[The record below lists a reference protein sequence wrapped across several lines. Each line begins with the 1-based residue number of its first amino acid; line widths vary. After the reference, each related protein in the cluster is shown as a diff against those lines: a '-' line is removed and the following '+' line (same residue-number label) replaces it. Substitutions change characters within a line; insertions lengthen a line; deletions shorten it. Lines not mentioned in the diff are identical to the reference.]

1 MFIETKKRKGTE
13 NPNEEAR
20 SSTKIPKQARSKRI
34 AIPMEDYHEGRG
46 QVVKNVDLGKAEK
59 TTASSPSGDLVS
71 FGNFATPV
79 EIDDI
84 SLEAA
89 TVAENTVIHEQDR
102 NLAVLSSIEDQH
114 DLINYLPID
123 HIVDEVLP
131 K

>member
-46 QVVKNVDLGKAEK
+46 QEVKWEPVVKNVDLGKAEK
-59 TTASSPSGDLVS
+59 TTASSPLGDLVS
-71 FGNFATPV
+71 FGNFATQV

-89 TVAENTVIHEQDR
+89 TVA
-102 NLAVLSSIEDQH
+102 
-114 DLINYLPID
+114 
-123 HIVDEVLP
+123 
-131 K
+131 